1 MIRLADH
8 LNPAHV
14 IDLKSTTKQACLME
28 LVQTLADAPEVENSE
43 ALLQAVLERE
53 DIVSTGIGGGVAVPH
68 AKIHEVTE
76 FIVAYGRS
84 REGVDFGAIDERPV
98 HHIVLIGGPP
108 DRQMRYLQ
116 FLAMVNLR
124 LKRADLRRGL
134 EQAAGPEEMHRLL
147 VSD

>member
-8 LNPAHV
+8 LSPEHV

-28 LVQTLADAPEVENSE
+28 LVQTLADAPEVESSD

-53 DIVSTGIGGGVAVPH
+53 EIVSTGIGGGVAVPH
-68 AKIHEVTE
+68 AKIRDVTE
-76 FIVAYGRS
+76 FVVAYGRS
-84 REGVDFGAIDERPV
+84 KEGVDFGAIDDRPV

-116 FLAMVNLR
+116 FLALVNLR

-134 EQAAGPEEMHRLL
+134 EAAESTQQMHALL
-147 VSD
+147 TAE